1 MRHFG
6 AVLTVLSVISAV
18 NFVPTIEV
26 KAQNP
31 QFQQTAATLCSIAVG
46 VFVTGEQSAGRVLG
60 SAALQTASQQTGGV
74 GTYDQLLPYGAA
86 NNVFV
91 VNPHIDQ
98 DGVFGQLFHFFCT
111 SHHQRG
117 ALNWEI
123 KYAPATDKI
132 EYFAWQFAQGAATQ
146 PQNPAPQIPA
156 PQNTVPQTPQ
166 DPHNQ
171 TDAEPVEHRAP
182 SKDEACKAFPGM
194 C

>member
-6 AVLTVLSVISAV
+6 TVFTAVSVISAV
-18 NFVPTIEV
+18 NLVPLIEV

-60 SAALQTASQQTGGV
+60 PIALQTASQQTGGV
-74 GTYDQLLPYGAA
+74 GTYAQLLPYGAA
-86 NNVFV
+86 NNVFI

-98 DGVFGQLFHFFCT
+98 DGVFGELFHFYCT

-123 KYAPATDKI
+123 KYAPSSDKI
-132 EYFAWQFAQGAATQ
+132 EYFAWQFAQGATVQ
-146 PQNPAPQIPA
+146 PQNPVPQNPVPQNPAPQ
-156 PQNTVPQTPQ
+156 TSQ
-166 DPHNQ
+166 DPHAQ
-171 TDAEPVEHRAP
+171 TDAQPVEHRAP